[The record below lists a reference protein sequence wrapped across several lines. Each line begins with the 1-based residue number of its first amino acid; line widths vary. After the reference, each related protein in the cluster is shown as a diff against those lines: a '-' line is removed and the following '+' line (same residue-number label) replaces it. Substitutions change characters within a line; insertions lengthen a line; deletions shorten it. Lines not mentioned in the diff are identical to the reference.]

1 MSSASGWWS
10 ARSSLSGFVAGV
22 LTAVLVVWGLSWAS
36 REDGESSP
44 VLQQDFSA
52 ADSAGLERA
61 DTGQRWVRASNG
73 VPGAGLEIIDGRL
86 TNTADSE
93 GPAAGYISAD
103 LGVPVTKLSGS
114 FQFAEGSTRD
124 GSAAFAVFME
134 MLPTTP
140 VGQSTFT
147 SPCHLVVTPLKFD
160 FGVANDGV
168 ITVLRTGEFAE
179 PLEFAKNYHAS
190 VELDYENSIARID
203 APDGR
208 TYSVTDPRIS
218 INRANIA
225 TYEVYQQAAKSDDRA
240 SFQTVAA
247 S

>member
-10 ARSSLSGFVAGV
+10 VRSLFSGFVAGA
-22 LTAVLVVWGLSWAS
+22 LSAVLVMWGLSWTS
-36 REDGESSP
+36 REGGESSAI
-44 VLQQDFSA
+44 LQQDFSA
-52 ADSAGLERA
+52 ADSAGVERA

-73 VPGAGLEIIDGRL
+73 VPGAALEVIDGRL
-86 TNTADSE
+86 TNTADSA
-93 GPAAGYISAD
+93 GPAAGYLSAD
-103 LGVPVTKLSGS
+103 LGKPVTKISGT

-124 GSAAFAVFME
+124 GSAAFAVFMD
-134 MLPTTP
+134 MMPTTP

-179 PLEFAKNYHAS
+179 PLEFGKDYRAS

-218 INRANIA
+218 INRADIA
-225 TYEVYQQAAKSDDRA
+225 TYEVYQQAANSDDRA
-240 SFQTVAA
+240 SFQAVAA